1 MTGAGFA
8 HPWEIGSA
16 DLQGAPDLVEPVLGF
31 RAWRIANG
39 RLLSP
44 YVPCR
49 WAGRVLHAECHD
61 ANRSLLH
68 GKGWLAEPHAS
79 PHPDCQCGIYAYH
92 HPGLRTYFGEH
103 YWCEGVITAWGR
115 VVVHADGWRA
125 EHARVEAL
133 TLVEPDDERL
143 AAVVGRIAG
152 ELGVPVVDADELHE
166 VASRAGR
173 PIPAMLLP
181 AAG

>member
-1 MTGAGFA
+1 VT
-8 HPWEIGSA
+8 
-16 DLQGAPDLVEPVLGF
+16 GAPDLVEPVVGF

-133 TLVEPDDERL
+133 AVPDLGDPRLEVVVEAIAER
-143 AAVVGRIAG
+143 
-152 ELGVPVVDADELHE
+152 LGVPVVMRGELAD
-166 VASRAGR
+166 VAEGAGGLVPEALR
-173 PIPAMLLP
+173 P
-181 AAG
+181 